1 MHTVS
6 APYGDPR
13 DNHFLASLPE
23 SVWARW
29 RHQLEPVDL
38 SADQQ
43 LHACATSLAYLHFP
57 TTAMVSLLYL
67 TKDGASTEICAVGSD
82 GVVGIDSLMGANT
95 AQTLAVVQR
104 AGQGYRLPSQAV
116 RQELTQAGPALPVM
130 LRYAHSL
137 VAKVAQTAVCN
148 HFHSVEQRVC
158 RRLLISLD
166 QAPQNEVA
174 LTHQQFSNLLG
185 VRRESVTAVAH
196 KLQGRGVIRY
206 HRGHIT
212 VLDRQGLEQGACECY
227 AMARQ
232 QYERTLPMPLAA

>member
-1 MHTVS
+1 MHIAS
-6 APYGDPR
+6 FPSCDPR
-13 DNHFLASLPE
+13 ENHFLAALPE
-23 SVWARW
+23 SVWTRW
-29 RHQLEPVDL
+29 RHQLETVDL
-38 SADQQ
+38 SLDQQ
-43 LHACATSLAYLHFP
+43 LHACAENPAHLYFP

-67 TKDGASTEICAVGSD
+67 TKDGSSTEICAVGND

-104 AGQGYRLPSQAV
+104 AGQACRLPSQAV
-116 RQELTQAGPALPVM
+116 RQELTQAGPAVPLM

-148 HFHSVEQRVC
+148 HFHSIEQRVC

-166 QAPQNEVA
+166 QAPQSEVP

-185 VRRESVTAVAH
+185 VRRESVTAAAH
-196 KLQGRGVIRY
+196 KLQRSGVIRY

-212 VLDRQGLEQGACECY
+212 VIDRKRLEQGACECY
-227 AMARQ
+227 AVARK
-232 QYERTLPMPLAA
+232 QYERTLPMRLAA

>member
-1 MHTVS
+1 MHTATS
-6 APYGDPR
+6 PYCDPR
-13 DNHFLASLPE
+13 DNHFLAALPE

-29 RHQLEPVDL
+29 RNQLESVEL

-43 LHACATSLAYLHFP
+43 LYACAASPAHLYFP
-57 TTAMVSLLYL
+57 TTAMVSLQYL
-67 TKDGASTEICAVGSD
+67 LKDGASTEICAVGHD
-82 GVVGIDSLMGANT
+82 GIVGIDSLMGANS

-104 AGQGYRLPSQAV
+104 AGQAYRLPSQAV
-116 RQELTQAGPALPVM
+116 RQELTQAGPAVPLM

-137 VAKVAQTAVCN
+137 VEKVAQTAVCN

-166 QAPQNEVA
+166 QAPQSEVA

-185 VRRESVTAVAH
+185 VRRESVTAAAH
-196 KLQGRGVIRY
+196 KLQGRGMIRY

-212 VLDRQGLEQGACECY
+212 VLDRQSLEQGACECY
-227 AMARQ
+227 AVARK